1 MTSAPTL
8 FFTTDFSFLY
18 LIVVL
23 NSSVFGGVL
32 IFLDKKTI
40 KMEYINFTNI
50 GLILD
55 IFGVLLLFFYGFP
68 SKISRQKPTLVVRNY
83 TDKENKNIIKHFL
96 LSNIAQL
103 ARASFARAG

>member
-1 MTSAPTL
+1 
-8 FFTTDFSFLY
+8 
-18 LIVVL
+18 
-23 NSSVFGGVL
+23 
-32 IFLDKKTI
+32 
-40 KMEYINFTNI
+40 MEYINFTNI

-96 LSNIAQL
+96 LSNITIVLIIIGFVLQL
-103 ARASFARAG
+103 LGNFKVTSNEIKNKSIENNNCIYKKSFYEKYSTCEAGKK

>member
-1 MTSAPTL
+1 
-8 FFTTDFSFLY
+8 
-18 LIVVL
+18 
-23 NSSVFGGVL
+23 
-32 IFLDKKTI
+32 
-40 KMEYINFTNI
+40 MEYINFTNI

-96 LSNIAQL
+96 LSNITIVLIIIGFVLQL
-103 ARASFARAG
+103 LGNFKASDVNHAITDTSLCFGEELNRLTIAKS